1 MAISLAAL
9 LTVSLVA
16 VPLLTLLLLAVSK
29 QGPSNPPKRS
39 ADDLPPSPPGAL
51 PLIGHLHLLG
61 SLPHRSLRSLAAS
74 HGAVILL
81 RLGGAATVV
90 VSSAAAAEEA
100 MRTRDAAFAS
110 RPRCAMADR
119 LVYGSRDI
127 TFAPYGEYWRQAR
140 RVCALHLLGHRRAAS
155 FRRVREREAAALVA
169 RIRRDATAADEVNL
183 SDALFCYA
191 KAVVTRA
198 AFGDGEYGLDGD
210 EGGDRLRR
218 VFADLQELLMATP
231 VREVIS
237 PWLGWVDTLTGLDAK
252 TKRTFDAIDGVLERV
267 IADHRARRRRPDG
280 DGQRVEDDDD
290 HRDFVDVLL
299 DVNDMDKDTGLR
311 FHTDNIKAIIMDMFV
326 AGTDTSYTV
335 LEWAMAELLNHPD
348 KMRRLQA
355 EIRAAAGDATTVQLV
370 TEDHIG
376 GAPYLKAVIS
386 ETLRLHAPA
395 PRETTEDT
403 ELLGYRVPAGTRVLV
418 NAWAIGRDP
427 ATWDRAEEFLPER
440 FAAGDPLLE
449 YSKVG
454 QDLRFLAFGAGRR
467 GCPGAGFA
475 APSVELALANV
486 LYHFDW
492 ALPETPVVDMAE
504 AYGLT
509 TRLNKPLLLV
519 AEPWSGVM

>member
-1 MAISLAAL
+1 MA
-9 LTVSLVA
+9 VSLVA
-16 VPLLTLLLLAVSK
+16 LLAVSLIVVPLLTLVLLATKS
-29 QGPSNPPKRS
+29 PPKR
-39 ADDLPPSPPGAL
+39 ATDDERRLPPSPPGAL
-51 PLIGHLHLLG
+51 PLLGHLHQLG
-61 SLPHRSLRSLAAS
+61 RLPHRALRSLAAS
-74 HGAVILL
+74 HGPVILL
-81 RLGGAATVV
+81 RFGGAPTMV

-100 MRTRDAAFAS
+100 LRGRDAAFAS
-110 RPRCAMADR
+110 RPRSAMADR

-140 RVCALHLLGHRRAAS
+140 RICAVHVLSHRRTAS
-155 FRRVREREAAALVA
+155 FRRVRDQEAAALVA
-169 RIRRDATAADEVNL
+169 RVRAESATGGGVVNL
-183 SDALFCYA
+183 SDALFSYS

-210 EGGDRLRR
+210 EGGEKLRR

-231 VREVIS
+231 MREIA
-237 PWLGWVDTLTGLDAK
+237 PWLGWVDTLTGLDARA
-252 TKRTFDAIDGVLERV
+252 TRTFDAIDGVLERV
-267 IADHRARRRRPDG
+267 IADHRAQRRPG
-280 DGQRVEDDDD
+280 GQRVEDDDD

-299 DVNDMDKDTGLR
+299 DVNEMDKDTGFRLD
-311 FHTDNIKAIIMDMFV
+311 TDNIKAIIMDMFV

-348 KMRRLQA
+348 KMRKLQA
-355 EIRAAAGDATTVQLV
+355 EIRAAAGGTV
-370 TEDHIG
+370 TEDHLG
-376 GAPYLKAVIS
+376 GLPYLKAVIS

-395 PRETTEDT
+395 PLLAPRETTEDT
-403 ELLGYRVPAGTRVLV
+403 ELLGYRVPSRTRVLV

-427 ATWDRAEEFLPER
+427 DLWDRAEEFVPER

-449 YSKVG
+449 YSKGG
-454 QDLRFLAFGAGRR
+454 QDRRFLAFGAGRR

-492 ALPETPVVDMAE
+492 ALPTTLKAPVVDMAE

-509 TRLNKPLLLV
+509 VRLKAPLLL
-519 AEPWSGVM
+519 AAKPWSAL